1 MQTKKVMKRV
11 FLTVM
16 ALIVCL
22 LIICLGFCRRRFQS
36 GIDTGAEG

>member
-16 ALIVCL
+16 VSIAVTAQAQP
-22 LIICLGFCRRRFQS
+22 FRMN
-36 GIDTGAEG
+36 